1 MKAKVLVV
9 GYLSIDEIGTPQGR
23 FAPVPGGAALYAAL
37 GVRHAGA
44 QASICACVGD
54 DYPRD
59 WLHAMSELGV
69 DLSHVSSRP
78 GPSRRALIS
87 HALDGQRSSA
97 NHAQDSWWQRTR
109 ALVPLLPDAL
119 DDITAVVAC
128 PMPVAQLGAL
138 LDAAQ
143 RHKLAV
149 IADTSEA
156 FASEETDSLL
166 ALLPCLR
173 VFTPS
178 REETRLLLPGL
189 EDEEAAIKLA
199 SLGIDVLQKRG
210 ADGAF
215 AVVAGASSGMLIPA
229 QRGIRVTDPTGA
241 GDSTIGA
248 LAAYL
253 AQGRGFLQA
262 VAPALLTGSH
272 CVTGIGPSTL
282 GFPLA
287 AARSAQAV
295 S

>member
-1 MKAKVLVV
+1 MKAKVLIV
-9 GYLSIDEIGTPQGR
+9 GYLSIDEIDTPQGR

-37 GVRHAGA
+37 GARHAGA
-44 QASICACVGD
+44 QASICACIGD

-59 WLHAMSELGV
+59 WLHAMSELGI

-78 GPSRRALIS
+78 GPSRRALIR
-87 HALDGQRSSA
+87 HAPGGQRSSA
-97 NHAQDSWWQRTR
+97 NYAQDSWWQRTR
-109 ALVPLLPDAL
+109 ALAPLLPDSMG
-119 DDITAVVAC
+119 DIAWVVAC

-143 RHKLAV
+143 RRNIAV

-156 FASEETDSLL
+156 FASKETDQLL
-166 ALLPCLR
+166 ALLSRLR
-173 VFTPS
+173 VFAPS

-189 EDEEAAIKLA
+189 EDQEAAIKLA

-215 AVVAGASSGMLIPA
+215 AVLAGASSGMLIPA
-229 QRGIRVTDPTGA
+229 QRGVRVADPTGA
-241 GDSTIGA
+241 GDSVIGA

-253 AQGRGFLQA
+253 AQGRTVLQA
-262 VAPALLTGSH
+262 VAPALLTGSQT
-272 CVTGIGPSTL
+272 VTGIGPWAL

>member
-1 MKAKVLVV
+1 MKAKVLVA
-9 GYLSIDEIGTPQGR
+9 GYLSIDEIDTPQGH

-37 GVRHAGA
+37 GARHAGA
-44 QASICACVGD
+44 QASICACIGD

-59 WLHAMSELGV
+59 WLQAMAELGIE
-69 DLSHVSSRP
+69 LSHVPSRP

-87 HALDGQRSSA
+87 HAPDGQRSSA
-97 NHAQDSWWQRTR
+97 NYAQDSWWQRTR
-109 ALVPLLPDAL
+109 ALAPLLPDSIS
-119 DDITAVVAC
+119 DIAWIVAC

-143 RHKLAV
+143 RRKVAV

-156 FASEETDSLL
+156 FASQETGQLL
-166 ALLPCLR
+166 ALLPRLR
-173 VFTPS
+173 VFAPS
-178 REETRLLLPGL
+178 REETRLLFPGL
-189 EDEEAAIKLA
+189 EDQEAAIRLA

-215 AVVAGASSGMLIPA
+215 AVVAGASSGMLVPA
-229 QRGIRVTDPTGA
+229 QHGVRVADPTGA
-241 GDSTIGA
+241 GDSVTGA

-253 AQGRGFLQA
+253 AQGRTFLQA
-262 VAPALLTGSH
+262 VAPALLIGSH
-272 CVTGIGPSTL
+272 TVTGIGPMAL